1 MTFKPIF
8 ATSEKIISSS
18 INNGSFYVATDNG
31 EAYLDIQGNR
41 VKLINTLYDKLS
53 GITSSVTGYIL
64 NELSSYIPLVYSE
77 DEWWAQNVYDEAGRG
92 IILLYN
98 PYTNTFSDTTATIG
112 GGYFNLVDFGVNES
126 FNIWNP
132 QYEAFGAACDTILA
146 SEYGVVNFVKNYL
159 QLYDQNIVSAT
170 LTGII
175 GLGAINISNKSN
187 RTQTIS
193 LSAAT
198 SSLVGGVKSGTD
210 ISVDSSGNVTVLSAG
225 QVKHDLKF
233 NFTGDTSAST
243 FNGST
248 DINIYAGLGISF
260 NMGSE
265 SDECYIGINK
275 ANNSQSYLYVNNDG
289 IGVSGITEAITGQV
303 YPLTGRVQTLET
315 QVSGI
320 LSGNLSVKQ
329 ADKVGHG
336 LLITANNETAET
348 TATTNI
354 FNGSA
359 DLYIQADNGIVINY
373 DQGDDLALFTA
384 VKAADSESF
393 LEIDSNG
400 IAVKGISSYVEDS
413 LSAFEDNLLS
423 SYIGE
428 GFSPTST
435 IADRLNSTE
444 AKLDGLIKVITFTS
458 EDQTELED
466 YQVLWSGTTVLIS
479 HNLGGRV
486 VGSLYDENNHQV
498 LVGIDYVNA
507 NTVSINLSG
516 QTLTSQT
523 PYTLILNAGEGGV
536 GNSTDGGFV
545 SAKEMEIVPLTNL
558 EFTPKANKVYT
569 YSVTDGDVI
578 AFSTISNN
586 IFSFRLYLTLPN
598 HLITFNL
605 PSNIIWDTLPNF
617 SQINSLYMFV
627 FEWNPILQKWLGNQL
642 WKPVSIE

>member
-1 MTFKPIF
+1 MSNSAIFKPIF
-8 ATSEKIISSS
+8 ATSEKISSSS

-53 GITSSVTGYIL
+53 GITSVSDSINSIPY
-64 NELSSYIPLVYSE
+64 LSSIS
-77 DEWWAQNVYDEAGRG
+77 G
-92 IILLYN
+92 
-98 PYTNTFSDTTATIG
+98 S
-112 GGYFNLVDFGVNES
+112 
-126 FNIWNP
+126 
-132 QYEAFGAACDTILA
+132 
-146 SEYGVVNFVKNYL
+146 
-159 QLYDQNIVSAT
+159 
-170 LTGII
+170 
-175 GLGAINISNKSN
+175 GAIGVTSKGSG

-198 SSLVGGVKSGTD
+198 STMVGGVKSGTD
-210 ISVDSSGNVTVLSAG
+210 ISVDGSGNVTVLSAG

-275 ANNSQSYLYVNNDG
+275 ANNSQSYLYVNNSG
-289 IGVSGITEAITGQV
+289 IGVSGITEAITGSISDAISGLISIN
-303 YPLTGRVQTLET
+303 YHPNPYDET
-315 QVSGI
+315 DNGLGFAKDSYDETNGKGILVTYNPYTQSISDTTYTIGANTFSLDLSYNGGGIINAVEIGPGAFVNYIATEAGVIDYVKRFVSAYDEINISSKIVPIENKLSGI
-320 LSGNLSVKQ
+320 
-329 ADKVGHG
+329 DTT
-336 LLITANNETAET
+336 IT
-348 TATTNI
+348 
-354 FNGSA
+354 G
-359 DLYIQADNGIVINY
+359 
-373 DQGDDLALFTA
+373 
-384 VKAADSESF
+384 
-393 LEIDSNG
+393 
-400 IAVKGISSYVEDS
+400 YVEDS
-413 LSAFEDNLLS
+413 LSAFEDNLLL

-466 YQVLWSGTTVLIS
+466 YQVLWSGTTVL
-479 HNLGGRV
+479 GGRV

-498 LVGIDYVNA
+498 LVGIDYVDV

-605 PSNIIWDTLPNF
+605 PSNIIWDTPPNF